1 MKRIACFLIAL
12 SIMISI
18 FAPLSFAEVHPK
30 YYTVPVEYSDNIG
43 HPESLDVMIQDDHVY
58 VDAKMIADR
67 LGYTFGEN
75 DERAVI
81 FNKDTTNGLPVSITQ
96 FDYNS
101 TRVSH
106 MLFNK
111 MLDTYEAPFMSIKN
125 DEGSWIPLE
134 YGLLLMNSG
143 MVITNDTIRIDTPT
157 KNIVDYFLD
166 IAKNAEIY
174 SFDWADDF
182 GYTDTVTAIKGASS
196 HIVNVFNGVLECDGP
211 SWASLFQQFVG
222 SSDSYDGKYGEDLAL
237 LLCTESENE
246 LQAASEKVELMC
258 DLLDADGDLGG
269 LLSFTS
275 KMLDFNVGS
284 LYKQCETVLDAVRDG
299 NADAVRYS
307 RSYQALE
314 AALDKQTWFSHTGGN
329 LLEVQKGVSN
339 TVGDTFK
346 VLNIAMKIA
355 EIVGYVR
362 EFQNQDDFSLEAL
375 THYLDTADKGLEL
388 PSQMKQSM
396 INYSDALA
404 GTVAG
409 YTSKRFLDHADEWVT
424 DAVKNKLP
432 LHQVL
437 GAQAAAALIAWN
449 IVSKTVPLIANGLS
463 SADNYELALYSQ
475 VFQGDTFLNYLE
487 KRNAVFSDAE
497 NITAENLYEIAQYC
511 FIYLKTCCVTREAAL
526 ASLENYL
533 SSTKEESQPLIDY
546 QNSINEEIAGILVEL
561 KAANATNDNC
571 AFGFLPSNNE
581 TYLNEYNDTNLI
593 EWITLQGN
601 DEDPF
606 QTKLSELAG
615 TYGLFAPVQTGEIVD
630 FQGDWLNPIG
640 IMGAQILDLDLD
652 GSDEMLVCRAEA
664 CSEPDSLGPQMDAS
678 HILIQIY
685 ENQDGQAVLQDSQIM
700 GAYNPSPY
708 YETDR
713 KEVLLRPSSISEYII
728 SVHILW
734 LEGQPYLFCE
744 YQDGST
750 PIADGCDQAYWML
763 EYTDS
768 ALQDVCSYT
777 QTSAGS
783 SEFHLMGY
791 QFQNGV
797 PDDGV
802 SYYSEYYEYPS
813 LYPYFGQAM
822 DVFFSQ
828 YGIKLQDWI
837 KDKEIASVSIE
848 DSRTVLSPNNQMKQL
863 FLYSCTE
870 TSFYQDGD
878 DWYSQVHGFTATLH
892 QGNDLLEGI
901 SDIPAQDSLA
911 SSSIS
916 PDKDVSSQGPAYL
929 NENIQFTASGTLV
942 ERPYE
947 INSQNKGIAYIL
959 QLDAPFTARLYAE
972 LPEYTGEVE
981 EINEI
986 QIDFQDPANS
996 QLYLGKHIIV
1006 TGTVMYGHTGHHL
1019 TTVLLM
1025 DATLNGLE

>member
-196 HIVNVFNGVLECDGP
+196 HIVNVFNGVLECNGT

-475 VFQGDTFLNYLE
+475 VFQGDAFLNYLE

-497 NITAENLYEIAQYC
+497 NITAENLYEVAQYC

-533 SSTKEESQPLIDY
+533 SSTKEEIQPLIDY

-571 AFGFLPSNNE
+571 SFGFLVSDNRE
-581 TYLNEYNDTNLI
+581 YLNKYDDSRLIQWIESTGIIENDSIDLQSIWNEYLQKTQEKSAYFFVDDFDGNGTQ
-593 EWITLQGN
+593 EAFGITGIFDGEMIYN
-601 DEDPF
+601 NVKIYYIDSSG
-606 QTKLSELAG
+606 KLSCIRK
-615 TYGLFAPVQTGEIVD
+615 TTQYGDSLYGYLFEQWSESTNSYSDLLLSTSTSKFIVWEISAYGSGSLSIILGVKNGEAYEPAISEQYMSFGKKASGEYEGLTSDFSNGYHDYIESVFDFDDQTGQ
-630 FQGDWLNPIG
+630 F
-640 IMGAQILDLDLD
+640 
-652 GSDEMLVCRAEA
+652 
-664 CSEPDSLGPQMDAS
+664 
-678 HILIQIY
+678 
-685 ENQDGQAVLQDSQIM
+685 VL
-700 GAYNPSPY
+700 
-708 YETDR
+708 
-713 KEVLLRPSSISEYII
+713 K
-728 SVHILW
+728 
-734 LEGQPYLFCE
+734 
-744 YQDGST
+744 
-750 PIADGCDQAYWML
+750 
-763 EYTDS
+763 
-768 ALQDVCSYT
+768 
-777 QTSAGS
+777 
-783 SEFHLMGY
+783 
-791 QFQNGV
+791 
-797 PDDGV
+797 
-802 SYYSEYYEYPS
+802 
-813 LYPYFGQAM
+813 
-822 DVFFSQ
+822 
-828 YGIKLQDWI
+828 
-837 KDKEIASVSIE
+837 
-848 DSRTVLSPNNQMKQL
+848 
-863 FLYSCTE
+863 
-870 TSFYQDGD
+870 
-878 DWYSQVHGFTATLH
+878 
-892 QGNDLLEGI
+892 
-901 SDIPAQDSLA
+901 
-911 SSSIS
+911 
-916 PDKDVSSQGPAYL
+916 
-929 NENIQFTASGTLV
+929 
-942 ERPYE
+942 
-947 INSQNKGIAYIL
+947 
-959 QLDAPFTARLYAE
+959 
-972 LPEYTGEVE
+972 
-981 EINEI
+981 
-986 QIDFQDPANS
+986 
-996 QLYLGKHIIV
+996 
-1006 TGTVMYGHTGHHL
+1006 
-1019 TTVLLM
+1019 
-1025 DATLNGLE
+1025 